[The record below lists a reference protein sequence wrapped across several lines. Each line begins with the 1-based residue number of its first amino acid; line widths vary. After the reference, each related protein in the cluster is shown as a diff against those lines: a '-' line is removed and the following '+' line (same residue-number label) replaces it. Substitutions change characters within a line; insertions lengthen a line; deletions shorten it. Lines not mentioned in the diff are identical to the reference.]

1 MEVNSLTF
9 DINSDNYTLFTNS
22 ETIKRYITAG
32 KGVVTLVA
40 PSGKAHS
47 YLFEK
52 PRNENN
58 FPIGMIFV
66 YVLHESR
73 RYYLGKYSNG
83 YFNLTRNSEFD
94 AETEAVKGAMFIAKM
109 AISQYIVTNTEMKL
123 YHTNKCAYCGTTL
136 RSKKAIELGFGRVCY
151 KRYIEKLNRAKYN
164 GNS

>member
-1 MEVNSLTF
+1 M
-9 DINSDNYTLFTNS
+9 
-22 ETIKRYITAG
+22 
-32 KGVVTLVA
+32 
-40 PSGKAHS
+40 
-47 YLFEK
+47 
-52 PRNENN
+52 
-58 FPIGMIFV
+58 
-66 YVLHESR
+66 LHENR

-109 AISQYIVTNTEMKL
+109 AISPYIVANTEMKL

-151 KRYIEKLNRAKYN
+151 KRYLEKLSRVKYN